1 MLIRLSRV
9 EKFIYIQS
17 FSDNTD
23 VQTNLGIIT
32 IKQGSINFSKRS
44 DSKLL
49 GYAGQ
54 ESELSKLYRH
64 LRNKFVLQQN
74 STNLYWQ
81 NWKYK
86 NNRIQL
92 FVIFG
97 LLKRITKFFLARGK
111 ISVNWGSKL
120 AFPIIRSTANCHL

>member
-74 STNLYWQ
+74 STNLY
-81 NWKYK
+81 
-86 NNRIQL
+86 
-92 FVIFG
+92 
-97 LLKRITKFFLARGK
+97 
-111 ISVNWGSKL
+111 
-120 AFPIIRSTANCHL
+120 